1 MIAEPIFRSR
11 KEKMR
16 LAWGIVTV
24 LIILWLLGFALHV
37 AGSLIHLLLVVAIA
51 VLIIDLV
58 SGRRRVV

>member
-1 MIAEPIFRSR
+1 MIAEPIFRGR